1 MTLGVAIVALFS
13 GALTIQFDGTD
24 GLVTT
29 IAVGAAVIVACCF
42 IAAIWLF
49 FRSYAAVNWYLG
61 PASDRLLAVSGGERD
76 PRTRQWLAEQILA
89 SVEQNAGRLQR
100 KTDQA
105 TWLFRLVLFEAV
117 AAGVGVTTT
126 ALLTAAP

>member
-1 MTLGVAIVALFS
+1 MPRST
-13 GALTIQFDGTD
+13 GTWAQP
-24 GLVTT
+24 VTGYSRFP
-29 IAVGAAVIVACCF
+29 VGNATRA
-42 IAAIWLF
+42 
-49 FRSYAAVNWYLG
+49 
-61 PASDRLLAVSGGERD
+61 P
-76 PRTRQWLAEQILA
+76 RQWLAEQILA